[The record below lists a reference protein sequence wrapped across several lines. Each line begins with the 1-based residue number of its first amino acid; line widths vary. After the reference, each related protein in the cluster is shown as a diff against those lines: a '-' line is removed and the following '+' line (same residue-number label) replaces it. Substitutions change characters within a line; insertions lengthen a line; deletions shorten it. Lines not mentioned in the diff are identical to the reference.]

1 MKKKSKPEKS
11 KAQFARTI
19 EKNQKWRGKKPADY
33 VKVKSGKK
41 RHQKLMPGQPDIIK
55 T

>member
-11 KAQFARTI
+11 KAQFAKTTGRTG
-19 EKNQKWRGKKPADY
+19 KWRGKKPAYY

-41 RHQKLMPGQPDIIK
+41 RHQKLMPGQPDII
-55 T
+55 